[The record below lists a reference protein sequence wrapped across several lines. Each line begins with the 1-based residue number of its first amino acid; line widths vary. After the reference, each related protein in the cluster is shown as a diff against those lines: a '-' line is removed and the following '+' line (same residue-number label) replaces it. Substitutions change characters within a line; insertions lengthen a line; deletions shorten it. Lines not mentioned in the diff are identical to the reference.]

1 MKTILICCV
10 ARKQVIF
17 SLYLVCLLSYHA
29 GLVTLRLCAGGG
41 LRCFH
46 CGLLPQG
53 PGTPAP
59 CTSFHPRHAQADC
72 GPGEVCVALSLP
84 GDEEILTNSVLNVKV
99 LVGAFNQE
107 KAIVGAFSV
116 ITNLWMDL
124 FEALVHSPVVS
135 CLVSH
140 K

>member
-1 MKTILICCV
+1 MQGSRLYSV
-10 ARKQVIF
+10 SIF
-17 SLYLVCLLSYHA
+17 LVCLLSYHA

-53 PGTPAP
+53 LDTLAP
-59 CTSFHPRHAQADC
+59 CTSFHPRAAQAEC

-99 LVGAFNQE
+99 LVGALSTRRKQ
-107 KAIVGAFSV
+107 
-116 ITNLWMDL
+116 
-124 FEALVHSPVVS
+124 
-135 CLVSH
+135 
-140 K
+140 

>member
-1 MKTILICCV
+1 MIQICCV

-46 CGLLPQG
+46 CGTLPQG
-53 PGTPAP
+53 LDTPAP
-59 CTSFHPRHAQADC
+59 CTSFHPRAAQADC

-84 GDEEILTNSVLNVKV
+84 GDEEIARSRRRPLL
-99 LVGAFNQE
+99 G
-107 KAIVGAFSV
+107 
-116 ITNLWMDL
+116 
-124 FEALVHSPVVS
+124 HSPG
-135 CLVSH
+135 
-140 K
+140 